1 VDKQELTPVDRAAI
15 VLTWLLADDEKL
27 KTADVACRLGM
38 SQRGARGLLCRIS
51 LHAPIY
57 QNGTLWQA
65 LGR

>member
-1 VDKQELTPVDRAAI
+1 MTPVDRAAI

-38 SQRGARGLLCRIS
+38 SVDGAYKLLCRIS

-57 QNGTLWQA
+57 QNEFLWQG
-65 LGR
+65 LKT